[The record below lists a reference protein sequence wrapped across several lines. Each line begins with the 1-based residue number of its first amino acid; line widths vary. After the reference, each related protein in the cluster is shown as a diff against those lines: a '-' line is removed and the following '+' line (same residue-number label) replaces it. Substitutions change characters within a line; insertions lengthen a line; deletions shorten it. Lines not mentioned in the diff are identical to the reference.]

1 MKLSKEDLKAQ
12 VDSLEVADDVK
23 IELLENIEDSVEVT
37 EGDTSELDTLRA
49 ELDKVKADYEDLNA
63 KYEELKI
70 KYKER
75 FLQGDPVEEVEV
87 ETEEEI
93 KEEPRKFEDLF
104 DEEGEIK

>member
-37 EGDTSELDTLRA
+37 EVDTSELDTLRA
-49 ELDKVKADYEDLNA
+49 ELDKTKADYEDLNA

-75 FLQGDPVEEVEV
+75 FLQGDPVEVEV
-87 ETEEEI
+87 ETEEETT
-93 KEEPRKFEDLF
+93 EGPRKFEDLF